1 MDTTTVPPPSSDK
14 SRPHPGKTTLIPP
27 SPTVTVP
34 PPRPPET
41 EAAAAPPP
49 PPPVTADVEGAIV
62 SAPTPP
68 PPPPPPHVE
77 REARRARRTALFRH
91 VFQGCL
97 TASFLFTI
105 GVLVLGIAVFRSCNA
120 MLKDAGGLRGAED
133 PFAKTEVADL
143 NLGSDDVDSGT
154 PRVLLVRLRGAMIG
168 SDSGADGSVGQ
179 AVADVRRARFDL
191 EIDGILLDVDSPG
204 GEVTVSD
211 ELWCAI
217 KDFRASRTDTKV
229 PRFVVALM
237 GSTAASGAY
246 YACSA
251 ADWIVAR
258 PTTLTG
264 SIGVKIE
271 SFNVRKLAEDNG
283 VRAVSVTS
291 GPHKNMLDP
300 FTDLTDEQRRMLQSE
315 VDALQALFVSRVAEG
330 RHGRLTEDRVKALAD
345 GRLFLGPEAQEKG
358 LVDAVGHLDAALS
371 EVRRRVGGDPVY
383 VRYDHPRPLLDD
395 LLSDA
400 FTGETRLRIS
410 DTLPL
415 LLSPSVAAPRSETAA
430 GAVR

>member
-34 PPRPPET
+34 PPRPPEA

-49 PPPVTADVEGAIV
+49 PPATADVDGAM
-62 SAPTPP
+62 AAE
-68 PPPPPPHVE
+68 PPPPPPHVA
-77 REARRARRTALFRH
+77 REARRARFAALARH

-105 GVLVLGIAVFRSCNA
+105 AFLVLCVALFRSCNA
-120 MLKDAGGLRGAED
+120 MLEGAAGGTDD
-133 PFAKTEVADL
+133 PFAKTEVAEF
-143 NLGSDDVDSGT
+143 NLGSAEPDRGT
-154 PRVLLVRLRGAMIG
+154 PRVLLVRLRGTMFG
-168 SDSGADGSVGQ
+168 SDSDSEGSVGR
-179 AVADVRRARFDL
+179 AISDVRRARFDSV
-191 EIDGILLDVDSPG
+191 IDGILLDVDSPG

-258 PTTLTG
+258 PTTRTG

-315 VDALQALFVSRVAEG
+315 VDALQALFISRVTEG
-330 RHGRLTEDRVKALAD
+330 RHGRMPEERVKALAD

-371 EVRRRVGGDPVY
+371 EVRRRVGGEAVFVQY
-383 VRYDHPRPLLDD
+383 VHPQPLLEG
-395 LLSDA
+395 LFSDA
-400 FTGETRLRIS
+400 LSGTLPTLRLPFFPPTGAPSLSETR
-410 DTLPL
+410 
-415 LLSPSVAAPRSETAA
+415 
-430 GAVR
+430 VRADF

>member
-41 EAAAAPPP
+41 EATAAPP
-49 PPPVTADVEGAIV
+49 PPPVTADVDDAIV
-62 SAPTPP
+62 SE

-120 MLKDAGGLRGAED
+120 MLKDAGGLRGTED

-143 NLGSDDVDSGT
+143 NLGSDVVDSGT

-168 SDSGADGSVGQ
+168 SDTDADGSVGQ
-179 AVADVRRARFDL
+179 AIADVRRARFDL

-330 RHGRLTEDRVKALAD
+330 RHGRLPEERVKALAD

-358 LVDAVGHLDAALS
+358 LVDAVGHLDAALA

-410 DTLPL
+410 DALPL

-430 GAVR
+430 GAAR

>member
-34 PPRPPET
+34 PPRPPEA

-49 PPPVTADVEGAIV
+49 PPATADVDGAM
-62 SAPTPP
+62 AAE
-68 PPPPPPHVE
+68 PPPPPPHVA
-77 REARRARRTALFRH
+77 REARRARFAALARH

-105 GVLVLGIAVFRSCNA
+105 GVLLLGIAVFRSCNA
-120 MLKDAGGLRGAED
+120 MLKDAGGLRGAEG

-191 EIDGILLDVDSPG
+191 AIDGILLDVDSPG

-251 ADWIVAR
+251 ADWIIAR

-315 VDALQALFVSRVAEG
+315 VDALQALFVSRVTEG
-330 RHGRLTEDRVKALAD
+330 RHGRMPEDRVKALAD

-371 EVRRRVGGDPVY
+371 EVRRRVGGEAVFVQY
-383 VRYDHPRPLLDD
+383 VHPQPLLEG
-395 LLSDA
+395 LFSDA
-400 FTGETRLRIS
+400 LSGTLPTLRLPFFPPTGAPSLSETR
-410 DTLPL
+410 
-415 LLSPSVAAPRSETAA
+415 
-430 GAVR
+430 VRADF